1 MSKVID
7 YASEDDG
14 VQLHRADRVDSLVS
28 NWLMPGWLPEGEL
41 VILGGD
47 GGAGK
52 TLIAMDWV
60 AALSNGGTRRGTFSD
75 GTEAPSG
82 CALIWSCEDDKNRV
96 LKPRLEA
103 AGANHRNIFFVG
115 DVIEFSSCRRFDF
128 QRDLPGLIK
137 NIEDLGNV
145 KILVID
151 TVMEVVSG
159 GGNNAKKVRQDLL
172 RLVDIAHRYQI
183 TIIGIA
189 HLIKDSKQGDPVK
202 NLAGS
207 QAFSNLARHVLIA
220 MKVTLPVHEETGPS
234 VGVLTCAKS
243 NVGQS
248 GGGLIYEIHPT
259 VVEANDGRSID
270 TARLIWHRHEI
281 SASAADIR
289 RWANSEKD
297 EMAAS
302 PRSRAQEFLL
312 QLLNDG
318 PISARGAY
326 DLAEEAGITRKVLRG
341 AFDKLNVVSTRL
353 SDDRGVWY
361 AWSLPKRGQEF
372 EPLIDRERVD
382 ERGSGNPVQ
391 AGQSGQS
398 GQPGQPGQ
406 PGRVDDLRQPEQ
418 IRKTFEVGVDK
429 LDVLLY

>member
-1 MSKVID
+1 MSNVID
-7 YASEDDG
+7 CASRDDG
-14 VQLHRADRVDSLVS
+14 VELHRADMVDSLAS

-60 AALSNGGTRRGTFSD
+60 AALSNGGTRRGIFSD
-75 GTEAPSG
+75 GTEAPRG
-82 CALIWSCEDDKNRV
+82 RALIWSCEDDKNRV

-103 AGANHRNIFFVG
+103 AEANHRNIFFVG

-137 NIEDLGNV
+137 NIERLGDV

-172 RLVDIAHRYQI
+172 KLVEIAHRYQI

-220 MKVTLPVHEETGPS
+220 MKVTLPAHEESGPS
-234 VGVLTCAKS
+234 MGVLTCAKS
-243 NVGQS
+243 NVGKS
-248 GGGLIYEIHPT
+248 GGGLMYEIHPT
-259 VVEANDGRSID
+259 VVEASDGRSVD
-270 TARLIWHRHEI
+270 TARLIWHRNKLSA

-312 QLLNDG
+312 QLLSDG
-318 PISARGAY
+318 PISARRAY
-326 DLAEEAGITRKVLRG
+326 DLAEEAGITPKMLRG
-341 AFDKLNVVSTRL
+341 ACEKLNVVSTRL
-353 SDDRGVWY
+353 SDGREKWNEW
-361 AWSLPKRGQEF
+361 ALPERSQEF
-372 EPLIDRERVD
+372 EPLIDLDRVD
-382 ERGSGNPVQ
+382 ERVNGNPGQ
-391 AGQSGQS
+391 AGQA
-398 GQPGQPGQ
+398 GQPGQLGQ
-406 PGRVDDLRQPEQ
+406 LGQADDSRQPEQ

-429 LDVLLY
+429 LDVPLY

>member
-1 MSKVID
+1 MSNVID
-7 YASEDDG
+7 CVSRDDG
-14 VQLHRADRVDSLVS
+14 VELHRADMVDSLAS
-28 NWLMPGWLPEGEL
+28 NWLMPDWLPEGEL

-60 AALSNGGTRRGTFSD
+60 AALSNGGTRRGIFSD
-75 GTEAPSG
+75 GTEAPRG

-137 NIEDLGNV
+137 NIERLGDV
-145 KILVID
+145 KMIVID

-172 RLVDIAHRYQI
+172 KLVDIAHRYRI

-220 MKVTLPVHEETGPS
+220 MKVTLPAHEETGS
-234 VGVLTCAKS
+234 SMGVLTCAKS
-243 NVGQS
+243 NVGKS

-259 VVEANDGRSID
+259 VVEASDGRSVD
-270 TARLIWHRHEI
+270 TARLIWHREKF

-312 QLLNDG
+312 QVLKDG
-318 PISARGAY
+318 PIAARRAF
-326 DLAEEAGITRKVLRG
+326 DLAEEAGITPKMLRG
-341 AFDKLNVVSTRL
+341 ACKKLNVVSTPLR
-353 SDDRGVWY
+353 DGREKWNE
-361 AWSLPKRGQEF
+361 WTLPKRGQKF
-372 EPLIDRERVD
+372 EPLIDLDRVD
-382 ERGSGNPVQ
+382 ERANGNPGQ
-391 AGQSGQS
+391 AGQA
-398 GQPGQPGQ
+398 GQPGQA
-406 PGRVDDLRQPEQ
+406 DDSKQPEQ

-429 LDVLLY
+429 LDVPLY